1 MRFIRGVATSG
12 LAVLVVSMFFVV
24 AGKTGIAQAS
34 ETSVTAPE
42 DVLTYE
48 SSGCGGAIVQT
59 PRSGEQFSAAS
70 LEVPDGAELFYAKAA
85 RLNVQWLSTM
95 TCTTSNHRHTL
106 IPDTITVPLATESI
120 APTQTSGN
128 WSGYQISNGGQ
139 YVQSGW
145 NIPTAKIPSPNYAN
159 TVYYDS
165 AAWAGLGGGFGAK
178 STPLI
183 QAGTEQDTTG
193 VNGVPPY
200 HFWYDVVTASQPEFI
215 VAAGTCGT
223 CLTANPG
230 DDAGSVVVWTAHPL
244 QSDPDYP
251 GLATFGLCDFTQN
264 RCVQFTLKNAPQPG
278 NTVEWIIEA
287 PFSNSGLISPLADFT
302 SIGFYNGCW
311 ASTWVSGGTGN
322 TCSGITSGTSLAPIN
337 MTANAYGVSQ
347 VVAYP
352 GTMTTSTGFT
362 DYYEAPQKP
371 NNN

>member
-1 MRFIRGVATSG
+1 
-12 LAVLVVSMFFVV
+12 MFFVV

-42 DVLTYE
+42 DVLTFE
-48 SSGCGGAIVQT
+48 SNGCGGAIVQT
-59 PRSGEQFSAAS
+59 PRPGEQFSAAS
-70 LEVPDGAELFYAKAA
+70 LGLSEGAELFYAKAA

-95 TCTTSNHRHTL
+95 TCTTSNRRHTL
-106 IPDTITVPLATESI
+106 IPDTVATSLTTDSI
-120 APTQTSGN
+120 AATQTSGN

-145 NIPTAKIPSPNYAN
+145 NIPTVKIPSPNYAN

-178 STPLI
+178 NTPLI
-183 QAGTEQDTTG
+183 QAGTEQDVTG

-200 HFWYDVVTASQPEFI
+200 HFWYDVVSGDQPEVI
-215 VAAGTCGT
+215 VTAGSCST

-230 DDAGSVVVWTAHPL
+230 DDAGSVVVWQPNASTP
-244 QSDPDYP
+244 P
-251 GLATFGLCDFTQN
+251 GVATFGLCDFTAN
-264 RCVQFTLKNAPQPG
+264 KCVQFKVTSAPQPG

-287 PFSNSGLISPLADFT
+287 PASTSGFISPLADFT

-311 ASTWVSGGTGN
+311 ASTWGVSGN
-322 TCSGITSGTSLAPIN
+322 TCSNITSGTSLAPIN
-337 MTANAYGVSQ
+337 MTVNAYGVSQ

-352 GTMTTSTGFT
+352 GTMTTGTAFT